1 MDLLSYLNQP
11 DENDNGY
18 QWYNSRTAVVFDP
31 SNTYELVLPDDVTYK
46 LRIDQEMDTE
56 STYPNKDLNPGPSW
70 KQSMSTVYLHFGRK
84 KQLNRICFSNVR
96 ST

>member
-1 MDLLSYLNQP
+1 MKDLQVDLLSYLNQP
-11 DENDNGY
+11 DEDDNDY

-84 KQLNRICFSNVR
+84 KN
-96 ST
+96 